1 MRSRVSNPTP
11 VKCRAFLAVVLVAL
25 ALPGI
30 AGAGVRVWFSAAGE
44 PVPVV
49 RNGTTIEA
57 AVQQLL
63 AGPSPAERGKGLRS
77 AIPRG
82 SSLRSLAI
90 ARRVVTVDLGAR
102 FASGGNEAA
111 LQDRVSQLV
120 RTVRSVPGVLAVR
133 VLVEGGVPIG
143 LFPGYDLRRP
153 ITAPVDR
160 ATTLPTT
167 TRVLQQRLVDLG
179 FLAETAVTGSVDY
192 QTATAVL
199 GFQKWANLP
208 RDGSLGAVTV
218 QALLRATR
226 PAPALTA
233 PGRRI
238 EVQLRRQVA
247 LLIQDNRVVRAVH
260 ISSGVGG
267 RTPQGSFQ
275 VYRKERY
282 SWSVPF
288 KVWLPWASY
297 FTGGIAFHEFGSVP
311 AYAASHGCIRVNQ
324 YDAPM
329 LFGFAESGTRVD
341 VFDEAG
347 GV

>member
-1 MRSRVSNPTP
+1 MRRKVSNQTP
-11 VKCRAFLAVVLVAL
+11 VKCRVFLAAVLVAL

-49 RNGTTIEA
+49 RSGTTIEA

-63 AGPSPAERGKGLRS
+63 AGPSAAERGKGVRS
-77 AIPRG
+77 SIPRG
-82 SSLRSLAI
+82 SSLRSLVI

-102 FASGGNEAA
+102 FAAGGNEAA
-111 LQDRVSQLV
+111 LQDRVGQLV

-153 ITAPVDR
+153 VTAPVDR
-160 ATTLPTT
+160 VTAPPTT
-167 TRVLQQRLVDLG
+167 GALQQRLADLG

-192 QTATAVL
+192 QTSTAVL

-208 RDGSLGAVTV
+208 RDGSLGAMTV

-247 LLIQDNRVVRAVH
+247 LLIQDNRVVRTVH
-260 ISSGVGG
+260 ISSGAGG
-267 RTPQGSFQ
+267 KTPQGSFR

-297 FTGGIAFHEFGSVP
+297 FTGGIAFHEYGSVP
-311 AYAASHGCIRVNQ
+311 AYAASHGCVRVNQ